1 MTCFFTVVS
10 GIHVARFQ
18 LSANRS
24 RLILQGYHP
33 QQYPGYW
40 VRTKPPRRAFHAN
53 DDPCDPAWRRIM
65 STVGPWGLLDHNL
78 QDGPV
83 VSPGRQWNSLK
94 DKVSHSIDASWD
106 CCGCPKKDFCPD
118 PDGPESRAV
127 VLAVRVVLI
136 TYQSNHLL
144 RCCQMDELEVLQY
157 RLDGNRHEVFR
168 NATAHSVEVADRFR
182 CCAADRRL
190 ARVARA

>member
-1 MTCFFTVVS
+1 LTLTCRRCDNTPCSPPSNTLHYFELWQVNQGDIRPFSIWSADPNARNGVRWNDMFFHCGQRNTCGTFSIDAEV
-10 GIHVARFQ
+10 GY
-18 LSANRS
+18 
-24 RLILQGYHP
+24 LQGYHP

-65 STVGPWGLLDHNL
+65 STVGPWGLLYHNL

-118 PDGPESRAV
+118 PDGPECV
-127 VLAVRVVLI
+127 P
-136 TYQSNHLL
+136 
-144 RCCQMDELEVLQY
+144 
-157 RLDGNRHEVFR
+157 
-168 NATAHSVEVADRFR
+168 
-182 CCAADRRL
+182 
-190 ARVARA
+190 